1 MVTSSGFGW
10 FKALIVMFV
19 LGAVYI
25 LFNQVVTIYLQPE
38 ALTLINDSIGVTIN
52 QSIADDLIAEN
63 TKAMSFFYVIPYII
77 FFIVVLYI
85 IMIWIRAGKTN
96 E

>member
-10 FKALIVMFV
+10 FKGLIVLFV
-19 LGAVYI
+19 LGVLYI

-38 ALTLINDSIGVTIN
+38 ALKLINNSIDDTIN
-52 QSIADDLIAEN
+52 QSVANDLIAEN
-63 TKAMSFFYVIPYII
+63 TKAMAFFYVIPFII
-77 FFIVVLYI
+77 FFIVILYV
-85 IMIWIRAGKTN
+85 IMIWIRAGRTN